1 MGLPSVMVSFQ
12 PDQVAELERC
22 LSDAR
27 HGINN
32 HLTLIS
38 TAIELIR
45 RDPASAER
53 LIHTMI
59 DRPELIR
66 EELMR
71 FNRAFDA
78 AFGITRQ

>member
-1 MGLPSVMVSFQ
+1 MGFPTQSVSLH
-12 PDQVAELERC
+12 PDQVVELERR

-32 HLTLIS
+32 HLTLLS

-45 RDPASAER
+45 RDPSAAER
-53 LIHTMI
+53 LAQAMV
-59 DRPELIR
+59 DRPQMIR

-71 FNRAFDA
+71 FNRAFDE
-78 AFGITRQ
+78 AFGIKRQ

>member
-1 MGLPSVMVSFQ
+1 MGLPTQTVSLH
-12 PDQVAELERC
+12 PDQVVELERH

-45 RDPASAER
+45 RDPSAAER
-53 LIHTMI
+53 LAHTMV
-59 DRPELIR
+59 DRPQLIR

-71 FNRAFDA
+71 FNRAFDE